1 MRHWLASAE
10 DQGRKRWVRR
20 FDPRYWTVDF
30 PRPMMAAVTSVGD
43 HGLAVDA
50 VFLRRND
57 LAGLIWESRDRWTHP
72 LLALE
77 TARNYRGLVLRFG
90 CRIEGGALPLDA
102 VNGPVLTIEGRD
114 AEGAAKNWF
123 VRLWNYATGD
133 ARDAEIVL
141 DFDALDGGFLLPG
154 EADRVFAGDIDRM
167 FISLVADGFDGVDAP
182 LAAAGCRCECAV
194 ACARYSL

>member
-20 FDPRYWTVDF
+20 FDPRFWTVDF

-57 LAGLIWESRDRWTHP
+57 LAGLIWESRDRWTQP

-77 TARNYRGLVLRFG
+77 TARDYRGLVLRFG
-90 CRIEGGALPLDA
+90 LRIEGGALPLDA

-123 VRLWNYATGD
+123 VRLWNYAPAMCAMPRLCLISMRWT
-133 ARDAEIVL
+133 
-141 DFDALDGGFLLPG
+141 GGFCCLARRTGCLPG
-154 EADRVFAGDIDRM
+154 TLTGCSFRWWPTALTGLMRRW
-167 FISLVADGFDGVDAP
+167 LP
-182 LAAAGCRCECAV
+182 L
-194 ACARYSL
+194 